1 MLSLAIMASITQR
14 KSTLRDTKENNGRSL
29 YRRRGK
35 REKRLSHPM
44 YISMPLNFQIQAL
57 LLLVY
62 QTTFDG
68 CLLCILEFSKS
79 QFIFLLLSIHLTFFI
94 LDFSFT
100 FPPRRSQMTTADM
113 TRKQRQFLQC
123 QLDLLERLFTAKTS
137 VNSGLPNNNNN
148 SVI

>member
-1 MLSLAIMASITQR
+1 MASITQR

-29 YRRRGK
+29 YDEEERVKK
-35 REKRLSHPM
+35 RFSHHM
-44 YISMPLNFQIQAL
+44 YISMPLNFQTQAL

-68 CLLCILEFSKS
+68 CLLCILQFSKS
-79 QFIFLLLSIHLTFFI
+79 QFIFLLLSIHLAFFI

-123 QLDLLERLFTAKTS
+123 QLDILDCFFTAKTS
-137 VNSGLPNNNNN
+137 INSGLPNNNNN
-148 SVI
+148 NSVI